1 MSHHNLAR
9 DIPACGKVVWGFIRQ
24 FRCHLVLASIAVKTL
39 CVVLAAL
46 GLQIALNLPTIEP
59 THTYPLQ
66 ATRLIPRGLRGLREI
81 RAQCARL
88 SSPSTFYSDSPL
100 ISPLACMR
108 TSLNCKSSV
117 SGSKGFD
124 RSQPAR
130 LYSLHA
136 YPSRHPHPIH
146 PVTAQPASDSSSGGQ
161 NPPPQK
167 DVNQVGSHA
176 DPSQQDSEADTKTIS
191 DSKPEVG
198 KKDSVSSD
206 ENSKDSLSGVGPP
219 LLDDGSWIIMRV
231 QSPWDTS
238 LADAQD
244 LLQEYADELKLQP
257 DLQGFEKQIQG
268 EIDQELEE
276 LPGPYSPPAGIMLII
291 RQVISEPE
299 RDLKPHPFVVYP
311 DPGPRE
317 VPILNS
323 EIEDAEIGEG
333 DVVQEDVVGG
343 GAEREDLS
351 ESKDTDSN
359 RIAGEEEGEDGGVP
373 VNSGSANPNQ
383 DQKPTLEPLLPYPSN
398 PFHTIPTKRL
408 KGYPFPNSNLILSF
422 TAASTFPSFSSPAHT
437 PNPATIHREGDRPT
451 SRNLTLANLSIRQEL
466 SLSPPLSH
474 PLSLSVSHPLKLSSS
489 LSLLFFL
496 WSRSC
501 LSSFTAF

>member
-1 MSHHNLAR
+1 
-9 DIPACGKVVWGFIRQ
+9 
-24 FRCHLVLASIAVKTL
+24 
-39 CVVLAAL
+39 
-46 GLQIALNLPTIEP
+46 
-59 THTYPLQ
+59 
-66 ATRLIPRGLRGLREI
+66 
-81 RAQCARL
+81 
-88 SSPSTFYSDSPL
+88 
-100 ISPLACMR
+100 MR

-373 VNSGSANPNQ
+373 VNSVAVGLAAMRKGGNDWCELQRLYIRPENRGRGLGRMLVQRLLEDSRKIGRYRVIRLDSASHLQASTALVRSFGFYPIEPYRSQQVSKYKSSNSVHLELDLNSIPRRKKPSVRKKSREGTDNGENTQNGESRKSSENVESRGSSDSAN
-383 DQKPTLEPLLPYPSN
+383 
-398 PFHTIPTKRL
+398 
-408 KGYPFPNSNLILSF
+408 
-422 TAASTFPSFSSPAHT
+422 
-437 PNPATIHREGDRPT
+437 
-451 SRNLTLANLSIRQEL
+451 
-466 SLSPPLSH
+466 
-474 PLSLSVSHPLKLSSS
+474 
-489 LSLLFFL
+489 
-496 WSRSC
+496 
-501 LSSFTAF
+501 